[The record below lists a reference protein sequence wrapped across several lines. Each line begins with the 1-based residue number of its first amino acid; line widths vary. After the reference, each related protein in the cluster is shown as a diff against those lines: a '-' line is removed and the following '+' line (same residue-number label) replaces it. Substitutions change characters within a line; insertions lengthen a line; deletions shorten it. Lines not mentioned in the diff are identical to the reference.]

1 MSSLRMENFV
11 RQLKSAIALSRPF
24 FAAVAAVIKRIF
36 EWFGRR
42 RSLAKFRYGGAFPSA
57 SNRALSSAPPTFLAP
72 KIWEDMPPQPII
84 FTGLK
89 FSSARI
95 SAKAWI
101 PAARKNS
108 LSKARREVG
117 IAG

>member
-24 FAAVAAVIKRIF
+24 FAAVIKRIF

-57 SNRALSSAPPTFLAP
+57 SNRALSSVPPTFLAP

-84 FTGLK
+84 STGLK

-95 SAKAWI
+95 SAKARI
-101 PAARKNS
+101 
-108 LSKARREVG
+108 
-117 IAG
+117 

>member
-1 MSSLRMENFV
+1 MENFV

-72 KIWEDMPPQPII
+72 KIWEDMPLQPII
-84 FTGLK
+84 STGLK

-95 SAKAWI
+95 SAKARI

-108 LSKARREVG
+108 LSKARREIR
-117 IAG
+117 IAGWV